1 VKTYR
6 TQDVADLSG
15 LRPAQVRALAR
26 DGLVGRRSG
35 RGYGFVFQDLVLAK
49 SAHQLLGHGIR
60 FSAVRLALK
69 SLTRLAG
76 DRSRLSGFCIRAEGR
91 DVVMDFG
98 GAPYSI
104 VSGQGV
110 LDFSFRSIVSE
121 LAPQVIGFTEAEK
134 HASAEDWFDVGC
146 DLDAAGA
153 SHEAVEAYRRAVAA
167 DPGCADA
174 HVNLGRLF
182 ALLGETVRAE
192 THYLHALD
200 TEPRNALAWFNLGVL
215 KQEQGRLED
224 AAANY
229 RAAVDID
236 PAFADAHYNLA
247 TVLETIDE
255 KSAFRHLSTYRRLAN
270 VR

>member
-1 VKTYR
+1 VKSYR
-6 TQDVADLSG
+6 TRDVADLSG

-26 DGLVGRRSG
+26 DGLVGWRSG
-35 RGYGFVFQDLVLAK
+35 RGYGFAFQDLVLAK
-49 SAHQLLGHGIR
+49 SAHQLLRHGIR

-76 DRSRLSGFCIRAEGR
+76 DRSRVNGFSIRAEGP

-110 LDFSFRSIVSE
+110 LDFSFRSIVTE
-121 LAPQVIGFTEAEK
+121 LAPKVIGFTEAEK
-134 HASAEDWFDVGC
+134 HPSAEDWFDVGC

-153 SHEAVEAYRRAVAA
+153 SHEAVEAYRRAIAVDAE
-167 DPGCADA
+167 CADA
-174 HVNLGRLF
+174 QVNLGRLL
-182 ALLGETVRAE
+182 ALLGEPAQAE
-192 THYLHALD
+192 THYRRALE

-215 KQEQGRLED
+215 KQEQGNLED
-224 AAANY
+224 AATHY
-229 RAAVDID
+229 RAAVEID
-236 PAFADAHYNLA
+236 PGFADAHYNLA

-255 KSAFRHLSTYRRLAN
+255 KSAFRHLSAYRRLAHA
-270 VR
+270 R